1 MYYIYVYIYTSIQKN
16 PPGTRVDERPESLIN
31 AKCVQDAV
39 SSSTWPP
46 NATQN
51 AVSTAPKRRFKLN
64 LASSSAT
71 WRVQV
76 ELGGLFSLE
85 IAQKGLPRSIWSL
98 PNLEK
103 TMKNAVLSS
112 NFEVRAVLHSKRSW
126 MRLGGFL
133 GSNLDVLGVH
143 LAALG
148 TNLGPTWTL
157 LGPT

>member
-1 MYYIYVYIYTSIQKN
+1 MNGSKGLFCSNGAKTSCEFA
-16 PPGTRVDERPESLIN
+16 R
-31 AKCVQDAV
+31 
-39 SSSTWPP
+39 
-46 NATQN
+46 N

-157 LGPT
+157 LGPTWSLLGANLDATGANLGLQKSQKV

>member
-1 MYYIYVYIYTSIQKN
+1 MYLFKKSCRAFGSTSDRRN
-16 PPGTRVDERPESLIN
+16 PLM
-31 AKCVQDAV
+31 
-39 SSSTWPP
+39 P
-46 NATQN
+46 NAPQDGQK
-51 AVSTAPKRRFKLN
+51 APKRRFNGPKTPFKLN

-103 TMKNAVLSS
+103 TLKNAVLSS
-112 NFEVRAVLHSKRSW
+112 NLEVRAVLHSKRSW

>member
-1 MYYIYVYIYTSIQKN
+1 MKLRSGAFV
-16 PPGTRVDERPESLIN
+16 SLRHRFVIH
-31 AKCVQDAV
+31 AKATQNAV

-103 TMKNAVLSS
+103 TLKNAVLSS
-112 NFEVRAVLHSKRSW
+112 NFEVRAVLHSKLSW
-126 MRLGGFL
+126 TPLGVLL
-133 GSNLDVLGVH
+133 GANLDVLGVH
-143 LAALG
+143 LAASV